1 MIDRYP
7 LAHLPTPI
15 EPLPGLTHYLNNA
28 QIFIKRDD
36 LTGLGIGGNKTRKL
50 EYLVADALKHGCKT
64 LMSTGA
70 VQSNHCRQ
78 VAAAAAKAGLECILV
93 LAGDEPAERQGNL
106 LLDYLSGANTIFVK
120 RADRDPELQ
129 KAFAEAEKAGKQPY
143 LIPYGGSS
151 AIGAIGYLEAMREL
165 KDQGFDPDWILFAS
179 SSGGTHAGMALGA
192 RLYGAKAKVLGIGID
207 NLNLN
212 FRATIA
218 NLANETASLL
228 GLELRLKPAEILLN
242 EDYCQSGY
250 GKLQPA
256 EIETIKLFA
265 SRDGILLD
273 PVYTG
278 RAAMGMLDLIRKGYF
293 TPEEKILFWHTGG
306 TPALFAEPYQS
317 LLGH

>member
-228 GLELRLKPAEILLN
+228 GLELSLKPADILLN

-256 EIETIKLFA
+256 EIEAIKLFA

-278 RAAMGMLDLIRKGYF
+278 RAAAGMLDLIGKGF
-293 TPEEKILFWHTGG
+293 FKPGEQVLFWHTGG

>member
-15 EPLPGLTHYLNNA
+15 EPLPGLSRHFGSA
-28 QIFIKRDD
+28 QIIIKRDD

-50 EYLVADALKHGCKT
+50 EYLLADALKQGCKT

-93 LAGDEPAERQGNL
+93 LSGDEPAERQGNL
-106 LLDYLSGANTIFVK
+106 LLDYLSGAKTIFVT
-120 RADRDPELQ
+120 RPERDAELQ
-129 KAFAEAEKAGKQPY
+129 KAFEKAVAEGKKPY

-151 AIGAIGYLEAMREL
+151 PIGALGYLEAMHEL
-165 KDQGFDPDWILFAS
+165 MEQGFDPDWIIFAS

-192 RLYGAKAKVLGIGID
+192 RLYGLKARVLGIGID
-207 NLNLN
+207 NLNIN
-212 FRATIA
+212 FSSTIA
-218 NLANETASLL
+218 KLANETARQL
-228 GLELRLKPAEILLN
+228 GLDLHMSSDEILLN
-242 EDYCQSGY
+242 EDYCQTGY

-256 EIETIKLFA
+256 EIEAIKLFA
-265 SRDGILLD
+265 SKDGILLD

-278 RAAMGMLDLIRKGYF
+278 RAAAGMVDLFSKGSF
-293 TPEEKILFWHTGG
+293 KPGEQVLFWHTGG
-306 TPALFAEPYQS
+306 TPALFAEPYQAM
-317 LLGH
+317 LGA